1 MKPIK
6 FSNVFLVN
14 AQDEILVLRRTVEH
28 ATKPLALDLPG
39 GGLEPGESF
48 EQAAVRE
55 VKEETGIDI
64 RLDDLELIRRKEHNL
79 PERSIEGAIYVVR
92 IKALEIPIKLSNE
105 HDEYY
110 WIKPS
115 TLKNLPAFHQ
125 ESLNFALINGFLS

>member
-6 FSNVFLVN
+6 FSNVFIINLEGKV
-14 AQDEILVLRRTVEH
+14 LVLRRTIEH
-28 ATKPLALDLPG
+28 ATKALALDLPG

-48 EQAAVRE
+48 EQAAIRE

-79 PERSIEGAIYVVR
+79 SERSIEGAIYVVR

-115 TLKNLPAFHQ
+115 KLKNLPAFHQ

>member
-14 AQDEILVLRRTVEH
+14 SEGKVLVLRRTIEH
-28 ATKPLALDLPG
+28 TTKPLALDLPG

-48 EQAAVRE
+48 EQAVVRE

-64 RLDDLELIRRKEHNL
+64 RLDDLKLIRRREHNL

-92 IKALEIPIKLSNE
+92 IKAIEIPIKLSDE
-105 HDEYY
+105 HDECY

-115 TLKNLPAFHQ
+115 KLKNLPEFHQ
-125 ESLNFALINGFLS
+125 ESIDFALIHGFLS